1 MMDYFKKIICIFCII
16 LGILFLFLNLRED
29 NILMFLLINVGAFFF
44 TFLGVYIF
52 FTSQSE

>member
-1 MMDYFKKIICIFCII
+1 MNIFKKIKSLFCII
-16 LGILFLFLNLRED
+16 LGILFLFLNLRAD

-44 TFLGVYIF
+44 TFLGAYIF